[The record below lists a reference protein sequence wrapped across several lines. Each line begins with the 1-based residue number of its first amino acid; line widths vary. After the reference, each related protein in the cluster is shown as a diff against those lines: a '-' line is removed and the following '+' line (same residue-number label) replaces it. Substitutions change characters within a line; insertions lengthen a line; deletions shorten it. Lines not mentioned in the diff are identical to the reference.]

1 MIHLKYVSVLRNYTY
16 QNLKNNNNFL
26 YNIGQQFQR
35 LLQNMKGR
43 SSLSKYTGGKKG
55 VSTFFFC
62 FERGVGDNN
71 STQTCTYRRNWEKL
85 MLHYQWF
92 AHRSSEPTTDL
103 FIMSPVSNPLWAQSQ
118 CNCKSVESKK
128 SDEKTAVGEG
138 IPAGPGIVRSNHSM
152 LSRHTSCRGR
162 AEGGV
167 SVKSVRSEVSI
178 GEWGPSSSWFLS
190 SSISL
195 RVRGSASSRRA
206 SNWLLEARATIL
218 SGGAW
223 VWLGVRATCICG
235 GGRDS
240 TVLMGRVVMFAVTGR
255 SLSREGSCLD
265 KGDISGEAHKTV

>member
-1 MIHLKYVSVLRNYTY
+1 
-16 QNLKNNNNFL
+16 
-26 YNIGQQFQR
+26 
-35 LLQNMKGR
+35 MKGR
-43 SSLSKYTGGKKG
+43 SALSNIQVEKS

-71 STQTCTYRRNWEKL
+71 STQTCTYRHNWQKL

-92 AHRSSEPTTDL
+92 AHRSSEPPTDL
-103 FIMSPVSNPLWAQSQ
+103 FRISIPLWAQSQ

-152 LSRHTSCRGR
+152 LSRPTSCRGR

-167 SVKSVRSEVSI
+167 SVKVRSEVSI
-178 GEWGPSSSWFLS
+178 GEWGPSSSWCLS

-195 RVRGSASSRRA
+195 RVRGSASSSRA
-206 SNWLLEARATIL
+206 SNWLLEARATL
-218 SGGAW
+218 LGGGAW
-223 VWLGVRATCICG
+223 VWLGVWATCICG

-265 KGDISGEAHKTV
+265 KGDISGKAHKTV